1 MEREI
6 ITSDSVPALCGETES
21 RKRNEGM
28 ETPGRKMG
36 NGKTEEGKNRIVRD
50 LTSGNVARTMIWFA
64 APLFLS
70 SLLQTTYNMAD
81 MIIIGHFV
89 GKEGVA
95 AASIGGDVLL
105 FASFVAM
112 GFANAGQVIISQLVG
127 AGRHDKVNRLIGTM
141 FTVLLCCA
149 MLIGSLG
156 LIFQE
161 TLLQWLNTPPEAL
174 EYTRAYTDVCLTG
187 LVFIYGYNVV
197 SAVLRGMGDSKHPFY
212 FIALATGLNVVLDL
226 VLVVGFRMAIFG
238 VALAT
243 VISQAVSFCWAVT
256 FLYRRKTAFGFDFK
270 LRSFAVDREVLIP
283 FLKLGIPMMIQG
295 ASIDFSKL
303 FVNAWINSYGVLATA
318 MTGIGNKVG
327 SVVNVVNV
335 ALSTAGSSMI
345 GQCIGAEKYERVPK
359 VLKVSFSI
367 NIAISLAMGIVTVLF
382 PSVVFGIFTGDAEVL
397 KLSLRYIP
405 VALLLFAGSAL
416 RPPHELP
423 DQRKRKLQTQ
433 SRRGPSGR
441 RIHANRTFGFA
452 RTRFRFRSL
461 RILVWKCSGKFHAIR
476 HRRSL
481 LSLRTLENTQ
491 IPYPR
496 RGPRQNS
503 FLTSPPRLPLF
514 RIPSYG

>member
-1 MEREI
+1 MRNGRIGMEREI
-6 ITSDSVPALCGETES
+6 IASDSVPALCGERES

-28 ETPGRKMG
+28 ETPGRKMR

-335 ALSTAGSSMI
+335 ALSTAESSMI

-416 RPPHELP
+416 RPPMSSLINGSGNFMLNLAVALLDGVFMRIGLSALLGLGFAFGVYGFWYGSALASFTP
-423 DQRKRKLQTQ
+423 FVIGGVYFL
-433 SRRGPSGR
+433 SGR
-441 RIHANRTFGFA
+441 W
-452 RTRFRFRSL
+452 RTRKYL
-461 RILVWKCSGKFHAIR
+461 IR
-476 HRRSL
+476 D
-481 LSLRTLENTQ
+481 EA
-491 IPYPR
+491 PDK
-496 RGPRQNS
+496 
-503 FLTSPPRLPLF
+503 
-514 RIPSYG
+514 IPS